1 MNYTILRDTET
12 SDRAG
17 AGGMFQVVSL
27 TDEHGV
33 DCTHLVDV
41 GTHYPSLAAV
51 ACDIAKKTG
60 EKVSDINIEPDD
72 G

>member
-1 MNYTILRDTET
+1 MQYTIHCDYET
-12 SDRAG
+12 SERAG
-17 AGGMFQVVSL
+17 AGGMFQVISL
-27 TDEHGV
+27 TDQDGV

-51 ACDIAKKTG
+51 AKDIAKKTG
-60 EKVSDINIEPDD
+60 KKPSEIELEE

>member
-1 MNYTILRDTET
+1 
-12 SDRAG
+12 
-17 AGGMFQVVSL
+17 MFQVISL
-27 TDEHGV
+27 TDQDGV

-51 ACDIAKKTG
+51 AKDIAKKTG
-60 EKVSDINIEPDD
+60 KKPSEIELEE